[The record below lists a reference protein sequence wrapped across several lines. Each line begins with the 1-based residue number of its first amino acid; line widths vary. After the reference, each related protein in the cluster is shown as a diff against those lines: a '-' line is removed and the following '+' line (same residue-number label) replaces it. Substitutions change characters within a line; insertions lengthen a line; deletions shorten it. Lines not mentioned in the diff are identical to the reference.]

1 MSTKNDSVDLKL
13 HMTVKTLAVL
23 QGKITCILNELVK
36 KAELLREKEEEG
48 EEADHLLGMMSD
60 NLNELLE
67 LSEQKKDLRNRIE
80 KLEKIKK
87 DQIKRET

>member
-1 MSTKNDSVDLKL
+1 MPKKNNSVDLKL

-23 QGKITCILNELVK
+23 QGKIICILNELVK

-48 EEADHLLGMMSD
+48 EDANHLLGMISD

-67 LSEQKKDLRNRIE
+67 LFEQKKDLRNQIENLKKIE
-80 KLEKIKK
+80 KY
-87 DQIKRET
+87 QIKR

>member
-23 QGKITCILNELVK
+23 QGKIICILNELIK

-48 EEADHLLGMMSD
+48 ENANHLLGMMSD

-67 LSEQKKDLRNRIE
+67 LFEQKKDLRNRIE
-80 KLEKIKK
+80 KLEKIEK

>member
-23 QGKITCILNELVK
+23 QGKIICILNELIK

-48 EEADHLLGMMSD
+48 EEADHLLGMISD

-67 LSEQKKDLRNRIE
+67 LFEQRKGLRNRIE
-80 KLEKIKK
+80 NLKNIEKG
-87 DQIKRET
+87 QIKR

>member
-23 QGKITCILNELVK
+23 QGKIICILNELVK
-36 KAELLREKEEEG
+36 KAELLREKRRE
-48 EEADHLLGMMSD
+48 DVNHLLRMISD

-67 LSEQKKDLRNRIE
+67 LFEQKKDLRNRIK
-80 KLEKIKK
+80 KLEKIEK
-87 DQIKRET
+87 DQIKH

>member
-23 QGKITCILNELVK
+23 QGKIICILNELVK

-48 EEADHLLGMMSD
+48 ENANHLLGMMSD

-67 LSEQKKDLRNRIE
+67 LFEQKKDLRNRIE
-80 KLEKIKK
+80 KLEKIEK

>member
-23 QGKITCILNELVK
+23 QGKIICILNELVK

-48 EEADHLLGMMSD
+48 EEANHLLGMISD

-67 LSEQKKDLRNRIE
+67 LFEQKKDLRNRIE
-80 KLEKIKK
+80 NLKQVEK
-87 DQIKRET
+87 DQIKR

>member
-13 HMTVKTLAVL
+13 HMTVKSLAVL
-23 QGKITCILNELVK
+23 RGKIICILNELVK

-48 EEADHLLGMMSD
+48 EDANHLLEMMSD

-67 LSEQKKDLRNRIE
+67 LFEQKKDLRTRIE
-80 KLEKIKK
+80 QLKSVEKE
-87 DQIKRET
+87 QMKR